1 MKKLKSI
8 LLLATLVAVNS
19 MCAQPQTVN
28 APSTQKKI
36 QVLICLDVSGSMSGL
51 IDQAKDQLW
60 NMVSVLGRAKSSN
73 EQAPAIE
80 IALYEYGR
88 PSNGPNNGYV
98 KRINGFT
105 SDLDQLS
112 KNLFSLS
119 IDGGEEYCGHVM
131 YTALSELNWDTGSSN
146 YKVLFIAGNEDFYQG
161 NTSYTKACALARK
174 MGVIV
179 NTIYCGDRNSGLRE
193 HWNLGG
199 ECGNGSFTNIDHNVT
214 VADIATPYDSSLF
227 AMNDR
232 LNSTYIRYGV
242 LGEENYQKQY
252 EVDKLNYSKNQSA
265 AIKRVAV
272 KGKKELYRN
281 STWDLVDAHED
292 DTSVVKKIDKKTL
305 PDELKN
311 KSNVEIQKII
321 LVKKE
326 ERAKIQ
332 KDIET
337 LNKQRTTYIE
347 TEKRKTRSTGNVQTL
362 ESEVE
367 KIIIKQGSKFDLVFE

>member
-1 MKKLKSI
+1 
-8 LLLATLVAVNS
+8 
-19 MCAQPQTVN
+19 
-28 APSTQKKI
+28 
-36 QVLICLDVSGSMSGL
+36 
-51 IDQAKDQLW
+51 
-60 NMVSVLGRAKSSN
+60 MVSVLGRAKSSN